1 MRDFVRIMRE
11 EDFERT
17 SDISVSIKSHLL
29 GYAAGKARHT
39 DTVVNFEEFCKT
51 LEK

>member
-11 EDFERT
+11 DDFVNI

-29 GYAAGKARHT
+29 GYAAEHARHT
-39 DTVVNFEEFCKT
+39 DTVTDFAEF
-51 LEK
+51 